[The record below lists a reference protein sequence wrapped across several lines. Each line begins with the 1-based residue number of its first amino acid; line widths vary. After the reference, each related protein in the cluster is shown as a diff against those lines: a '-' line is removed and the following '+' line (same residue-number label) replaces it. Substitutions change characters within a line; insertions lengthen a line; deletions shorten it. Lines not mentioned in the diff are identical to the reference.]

1 MTYTAHARRWDH
13 GWELHVDGVGVTQVR
28 VLEHAKAQV
37 CDLVETMTDSRPAE
51 EHVEV
56 TLDMGDLGT
65 QARNVREMT
74 AQAADLQRRAAT
86 ASRQVVADLRGAG
99 LSVSDI
105 ATVLGVSRGRVSQLL
120 ADAPEPTVAVTHRT
134 RPRRPAAARP

>member
-51 EHVEV
+51 DHVEV

-74 AQAADLQRRAAT
+74 AQAADLQRRAAS

-120 ADAPEPTVAVTHRT
+120 ADAPEPTVTVTRRT

>member
-51 EHVEV
+51 DHVEV
-56 TLDMGDLGT
+56 TLDMGDPGT

-74 AQAADLQRRAAT
+74 AQAADLQRRAAS

-120 ADAPEPTVAVTHRT
+120 ADAPEPTVTVTHRT
-134 RPRRPAAARP
+134 RPRRPAATRP

>member
-56 TLDMGDLGT
+56 TLDMGDPGT

-74 AQAADLQRRAAT
+74 AQAADLQRRAAS

-120 ADAPEPTVAVTHRT
+120 ADAPEPTVTVTHRT
-134 RPRRPAAARP
+134 RPR